1 MSGFRL
7 GEEQIAKTTLWEI
20 AEERATRSP
29 DEIFLVDEHERAVT
43 FLQLWERAVNLAGW
57 LEGNGVTPG
66 QCAMWQFPT
75 SVEAMVLAVALSLLC
90 VVQVPILPIYG
101 RREIGFVIEQTG
113 ADYFVIP
120 HGWETS
126 HGPDIEFVRGA
137 SRTLRVIEIPGD
149 LTVRGTRD
157 AVPTHRINPQAWVF
171 YTSGTT
177 SDPKGVRHSEATLLA
192 CAYGLIDRYEI
203 VPSDR
208 VAIVF
213 AVTHIGGA
221 IWFYLGLLA
230 ACRLIFVERFGREA
244 VWTLQREGVTVAGA
258 GLPFFNEYIDAQ
270 RTLPEGVPLFPSV
283 RAFTSGGMRKPPS
296 IHYTMKAQFGGSGVL
311 GSYGMTEAP
320 ILTAAGPKMSDEE
333 MATTEGP
340 PMRAVDFRVVRDDG
354 TLASEGETGEL
365 RVQAPQVMLGY
376 LDPAL
381 DRDAFD
387 DLGYLR
393 TGDLGHF
400 DPMGNIVIVG
410 RLKDVI
416 IRKGEN
422 VSAKEIEDALMTH
435 PSILEVAVIGLP
447 DPASGERVCAVIV
460 STDPEIDVGAI
471 AEFLEGRGF
480 MRRKFPEQ
488 VEFIDSLPRSATDKV
503 DKNALRRRFQQE
515 AIDGDDP
522 QF

>member
-1 MSGFRL
+1 MFGSGQN
-7 GEEQIAKTTLWEI
+7 EQQIAKTTLWEI
-20 AEERATRSP
+20 AQERAARSP
-29 DEIFLVDEHERAVT
+29 DEIFIVDELGRAVT
-43 FLQLWERAVNLAGW
+43 FLQLWDQAVNLAGW
-57 LEGNGVTPG
+57 LEVKGVTPG

-75 SVEAMVLAVALSLLC
+75 SVEAMVLGIALSLLC

-113 ADYFVIP
+113 ADYYVIP
-120 HGWETS
+120 HDWEIS
-126 HGPDIEFVRGA
+126 HGPDVDFVRQA
-137 SRTLRVIEIPGD
+137 SPKLRVIEIPGD
-149 LTVRGTRD
+149 LTAKGARE
-157 AVPTHRINPQAWVF
+157 AIPTHRVNPQAWVF

-192 CAYGLIDRYEI
+192 CAYGLIERYEI

-244 VWTLQREGVTVAGA
+244 VWTLRREGVTVAGA
-258 GLPFFNEYIDAQ
+258 GLPFFNEYIEAQ
-270 RTLPEGVPLFPSV
+270 RTLPEGVSLFPSV

-296 IHYTMKAQFGGSGVL
+296 IHYTMKDRFGGSGVL

-340 PMRAVDFRVVRDDG
+340 PMRGVEFRVVRDDG
-354 TLASEGETGEL
+354 ALADEGETGEL
-365 RVQAPQVMLGY
+365 RVRAPQVMLGY
-376 LDPAL
+376 LDALL

-387 DLGYLR
+387 ELGYLR

-460 STDPEIDVGAI
+460 STDPTIDVGAV
-471 AEFLEGRGF
+471 AEFLDERGL

-488 VEFIDSLPRSATDKV
+488 VEFIDSLPRSPTDKV
-503 DKNALRRRFQQE
+503 DKNALRCRFWKE
-515 AIDGDDP
+515 ATDGDD
-522 QF
+522 QQL

>member
-1 MSGFRL
+1 MSGL
-7 GEEQIAKTTLWEI
+7 GQNVGRIAEVTLWEI
-20 AEERATRSP
+20 AQERAARSP
-29 DEIFLVDEHERAVT
+29 DEIFIVDERGRAVT
-43 FLQLWERAVNLAGW
+43 FLQLWEQAVTLAGW
-57 LEGNGVTPG
+57 LEGNGVTAG
-66 QCAMWQFPT
+66 QSAMWQFPT
-75 SVEAMVLAVALSLLC
+75 SVEAMVLAIALSLLC
-90 VVQVPILPIYG
+90 VVQIPILPIYAK
-101 RREIGFVIEQTG
+101 REIGFVTEQTG
-113 ADYFVIP
+113 ADYYVIP

-126 HGPDIEFVRGA
+126 HGPDIDFVREA
-137 SRTLRVIEIPGD
+137 SPKLRVIEIPSD
-149 LTVRGTRD
+149 LSAKG
-157 AVPTHRINPQAWVF
+157 ASNPIPTHRVNPQAWVF

-177 SDPKGVRHSEATLLA
+177 SNPKGVRHSEATLLA
-192 CAYGLIDRYEI
+192 CALGLIERYEI

-258 GLPFFNEYIDAQ
+258 GLPFFNEYIEAQ

-296 IHYTMKAQFGGSGVL
+296 IHYTMKAKFGGSGVL

-320 ILTAAGPKMSDEE
+320 ILTAAGPQMSDEE

-340 PMRAVDFRVVRDDG
+340 PMRGVEFRVVRDDG
-354 TLASEGETGEL
+354 TLADEGETGEL
-365 RVQAPQVMLGY
+365 RVRAPQVMLGY
-376 LDPAL
+376 LDATL
-381 DRDAFD
+381 DQDAFD
-387 DLGYLR
+387 ELGYLR

-400 DPMGNIVIVG
+400 DSMGNIVIVG

-435 PSILEVAVIGLP
+435 PGISEVAVIGLP

-460 STDPEIDVGAI
+460 STDPTIDVSAV
-471 AEFLEGRGF
+471 AEFLGERGF

-488 VEFIDSLPRSATDKV
+488 VELIDSLPRNNTDKV
-503 DKNALRRRFQQE
+503 DKSALRRRFWQE
-515 AIDGDDP
+515 AADAEDN
-522 QF
+522 

>member
-1 MSGFRL
+1 VSGPERA
-7 GEEQIAKTTLWEI
+7 EDQIAKTTLWEI
-20 AEERATRSP
+20 AQERAARSP
-29 DEIFLVDEHERAVT
+29 HEAFIVDEHGRAIT
-43 FLQLWERAVNLAGW
+43 FLQLWEQAGNLAGW
-57 LEGNGVTPG
+57 LDGNGVTPG

-75 SVEAMVLAVALSLLC
+75 SVEAIVLAVALSLLC

-113 ADYFVIP
+113 VDYFVIP
-120 HGWETS
+120 HGWEAS
-126 HGPDIEFVRGA
+126 HGPDIDFVREA
-137 SRTLRVIEIPGD
+137 SAKLRVIEIPGD
-149 LTVRGTRD
+149 LTAEGAGR
-157 AVPTHRINPQAWVF
+157 AVPTHRTNAQAWVF

-192 CAYGLIDRYEI
+192 CAYGLIERYEV

-258 GLPFFNEYIDAQ
+258 GLPFFNEYLDAQ
-270 RTLPEGVPLFPSV
+270 RTLPAGVPLFPTV

-296 IHYTMKAQFGGSGVL
+296 IHYTMKEQFGGAGVL

-320 ILTAAGPKMSDEE
+320 ILTAAGPGMSDEE
-333 MATTEGP
+333 KATTEGP
-340 PMRAVDFRVVRDDG
+340 PMRGVRFRVVRDDG
-354 TLASEGETGEL
+354 TLAEEGETGEL

-376 LDPAL
+376 LDTAL
-381 DRDAFD
+381 DHDAFD
-387 DLGYLR
+387 ELGYLR

-400 DPMGNIVIVG
+400 DPMGNVVIVG

-447 DPASGERVCAVIV
+447 DPTSGERVCAVIV
-460 STDPEIDVGAI
+460 SSDPAIDVDAI
-471 AEFLEGRGF
+471 AEFLDERGF

-503 DKNALRRRFQQE
+503 DKNALRRRFLSD
-515 AIDGDDP
+515 ADDDR
-522 QF
+522 